1 MSLKASSFPWVAMLS
16 LMLSYFEINKRCFK
30 CFARI
35 SQPKD
40 VLILTLDF
48 ASVSFLDVTFIKV
61 MNFLKI
67 TLNCSLNFCE
77 LSLLNLLV
85 NLISFVVVALVYSAI
100 SVNSGKKGGFR
111 LGVQIKR
118 EKMLILIVIY
128 GTTTFPHPRLNPT
141 EHKYTANNPV

>member
-30 CFARI
+30 CFPRI

-48 ASVSFLDVTFIKV
+48 ASVSFLDVIFIKV
-61 MNFLKI
+61 MNLLKI

-100 SVNSGKKGGFR
+100 SINSEKKEALDLGFR
-111 LGVQIKR
+111 LK
-118 EKMLILIVIY
+118 EK
-128 GTTTFPHPRLNPT
+128 
-141 EHKYTANNPV
+141 KC